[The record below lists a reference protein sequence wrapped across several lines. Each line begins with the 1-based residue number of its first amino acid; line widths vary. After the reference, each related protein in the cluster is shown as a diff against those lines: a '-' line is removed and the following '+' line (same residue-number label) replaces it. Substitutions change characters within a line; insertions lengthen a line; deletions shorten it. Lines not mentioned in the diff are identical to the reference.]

1 MSKWEDIVKDRLEE
15 AEDALPES
23 VLAEF
28 RARRDAAAPVSGSR
42 RFPLAWVLATVAAAG
57 LSAVFL
63 LRQPAVPEGG
73 DRDVPPSAETPVLAI
88 DTPDTVESDTGK
100 PEPVVAAPLVAQA
113 LTPKVNHS
121 YAGADPALTPAAEAQ
136 EEAPGVVEQ
145 QPEAE
150 EMAAPEEKATPDIPE
165 TEPADEAVLTPL
177 SPFVPEG
184 TVAGPVKM
192 GVGPKVGIIAG
203 SGLLVTAL
211 AAPLL
216 GGYAAPSSMPQTGV
230 LPSDPPASEP
240 QEQDKICG
248 IKHAFPFRAG
258 VSLGIPVAE
267 KLRISTGL
275 EYSSYSSR
283 ISYSLSGEKR
293 QTAHY
298 LGIPVRL
305 DWIFASG
312 KWLDAYVGGGF
323 ELDSCIGATL
333 AAKSIPK
340 DGFGL
345 SLLGAGGLQLNLT
358 DRIGLYVEPEISWTI
373 PSEKRVLHT
382 YRSENPLMFSVTGG
396 IRFNLGK

>member
-1 MSKWEDIVKDRLEE
+1 MRKWEDIVKDKLEE

-28 RARRDAAAPVSGSR
+28 RARRNAAAEVPASK
-42 RFPLAWVLATVAAAG
+42 RFPLAWALATVAAAG
-57 LSAVFL
+57 LSVVFL
-63 LRQPAVPEGG
+63 LRQPVIPEDGN
-73 DRDVPPSAETPVLAI
+73 RNVLQPTETFDLAM

-100 PEPVVAAPLVAQA
+100 PEPVLAAPLVAQA
-113 LTPKVNHS
+113 VTPKASRNE
-121 YAGADPALTPAAEAQ
+121 AAMAQ
-136 EEAPGVVEQ
+136 EEVSGVIEH
-145 QPEAE
+145 PER
-150 EMAAPEEKATPDIPE
+150 EEKVD
-165 TEPADEAVLTPL
+165 EPVLPL
-177 SPFVPEG
+177 SSPFVPEG
-184 TVAGPVKM
+184 TVAEPVKM
-192 GVGPKVGIIAG
+192 GIGPKVGIIAG

-230 LPSDPPASEP
+230 LPPDPPASEP
-240 QEQDKICG
+240 KEQDKICG

-283 ISYSLSGEKR
+283 ITYSLSGEKR

-312 KWLDAYVGGGF
+312 KWLDAYLGGGF
-323 ELDSCIGATL
+323 EADSCIGATL
-333 AAKSIPK
+333 AGKSIRK
-340 DGFGL
+340 DGFAF
-345 SLLGAGGLQLNLT
+345 SLLGAGGIQLNLT
-358 DRIGLYVEPEISWTI
+358 NRVGLYVEPEISWTI
-373 PSEKRVLHT
+373 PSEKRILDT
-382 YRSENPLMFSVTGG
+382 YRSENPLMFSVTSG